1 MKTAQELFGLRIKEL
16 RDQKGF
22 TQEKLAE
29 LIHIDSR
36 TLSRIETG
44 KNFTTFETLEYMAKA
59 FNVDIEDLFSFNH
72 QRSKKY
78 LISDIVNLLDDAEEK
93 NIKLIYKLV
102 LAVLR

>member
-16 RDQKGF
+16 RDKKGF

-59 FNVDIEDLFSFNH
+59 LDIEIKDLFLFSPE
-72 QRSKKY
+72 QDKTY
-78 LISDIVNLLDDAEEK
+78 LISDIVNLLDNTEEK
-93 NIKLIYKLV
+93 NVKLIYKLI